1 MKLNIHNFRNF
12 DNQDLNFSRVN
23 ILIGENS
30 GGKSSLLKFLLS
42 LKQTIDSPLE
52 SNLKLRG
59 DYTDLGNYHE
69 VIKDKVKSRKI
80 QFTFSET
87 KNYLDYFL
95 KFINKFEKEDDDKET
110 KIIINILNQIS
121 KSEFPTSIKFS
132 FSSILNNHKNINTE
146 ISNEAFGKITIQSKK
161 IELYDTQ
168 RELSSTVIIKFNDVS
183 LELKNCLAYKEGFF
197 TLFEAE
203 IRKKVLSSD
212 LENHLDIYY
221 KVIFL
226 LIFQNYCMEYIDG
239 IRFVNPIGNSPKR
252 LYFQEDKKSN
262 YKLID
267 IEKFINILGDP
278 TLSQKE
284 FSNKISLLNSII
296 KKSGIAEE
304 VEIIKNK
311 DLPVLALNVKT
322 KGFWANITDV
332 GYGVSL
338 QLPILFQ
345 AILSEKFT
353 NNRETLLIEQ
363 PEVHLHPSLQSK
375 FIDTLLSIGNKN
387 RYFIETH
394 SEHIIR
400 KLQILVKNKEYG
412 LKPEDITIH
421 YFKRSD
427 KKFEITSHSIDKSG
441 RLTPSFPTGFF
452 DNSYNLV
459 KVLL

>member
-12 DNQDLNFSRVN
+12 DNQELKFSRVN

-59 DYTDLGNYHE
+59 DYTDLGNYQE
-69 VIKDKVKSRKI
+69 VIKDKVKSRKLN
-80 QFTFSET
+80 FSFSDSHR
-87 KNYLDYFL
+87 YLEFFL
-95 KFINKFEKEDDDKET
+95 KFVNKFEKDDDSLEN
-110 KIIINILNQIS
+110 KIIINLLNEIS
-121 KSEFPTSIKFS
+121 KLNIETSIKFTLGS
-132 FSSILNNHKNINTE
+132 NLNNHKNITTIIGND
-146 ISNEAFGKITIQSKK
+146 SFGKIEIQSKK
-161 IELYDTQ
+161 IDLYESQ
-168 RELSSTVIIKFNDVS
+168 RELSSTIVGNFKDVQF
-183 LELKNCLAYKEGFF
+183 ELDDCPAQKEGFF
-197 TLFEAE
+197 TLFEGD
-203 IRKKVLSSD
+203 IRKKILSLD
-212 LENHLDIYY
+212 IENPLDIYY
-221 KVIFL
+221 RVIFL
-226 LIFQNYCMEYIDG
+226 LIFQNYCIEYIDG
-239 IRFVNPIGNSPKR
+239 FRFVNPIGNSPKR

-278 TLSQKE
+278 SLTEKE
-284 FSNKISLLNSII
+284 FNNKIDLLNSVIN
-296 KKSGIAEE
+296 KSGIAEQ

-322 KGFWANITDV
+322 KGFWSNITDV

-353 NNRETLLIEQ
+353 HKKETLLIEQ
-363 PEVHLHPSLQSK
+363 PEVHLHPSLQAK

-387 RYFIETH
+387 QYFIETH

-400 KLQILVKNKEYG
+400 KLQVLIKNKEYN

-421 YFKRSD
+421 YFKRSE
-427 KKFEITSHSIDKSG
+427 KKFEVTSHFIDSKGKLS
-441 RLTPSFPTGFF
+441 PSFPSGFY
-452 DNSYNLV
+452 DNTYNLV
-459 KVLL
+459 KELL